1 MNVEGTN
8 LRQREQ
14 ASKGR
19 RADPPTAR
27 KHETNRTGEPEKR
40 GRERAKRRTKRRT
53 KEKESER
60 GRPRRGKDNREGT
73 RGGGKEKAD
82 RSSRAKRDNTQRQR
96 QERERRGNKLIPTT
110 TRHERGFVRGGQGQE
125 SARRIRIKGRGA
137 RRRSARNI
145 RRQRAE
151 RGA

>member
-1 MNVEGTN
+1 MNVEGAN

-40 GRERAKRRTKRRT
+40 GRERAKRRTKRIT
-53 KEKESER
+53 NEKESER

-125 SARRIRIKGRGA
+125 SARSIRFKGRSA
-137 RRRSARNI
+137 RRRSAN
-145 RRQRAE
+145 E
-151 RGA
+151 H